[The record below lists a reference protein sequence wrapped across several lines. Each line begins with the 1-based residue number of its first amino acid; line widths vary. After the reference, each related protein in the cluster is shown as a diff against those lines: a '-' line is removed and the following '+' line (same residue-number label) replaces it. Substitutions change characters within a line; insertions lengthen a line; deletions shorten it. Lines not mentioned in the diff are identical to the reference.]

1 MFSIFWLSG
10 CTFLNH
16 IPTIPPLPMAVMCSA
31 SLEAGLRG
39 AHWNQLEQSTWG
51 SNTGPG
57 PGSGPGHTLAS
68 ALAPS

>member
-39 AHWNQLEQSTWG
+39 AHWNQLEQSTG
-51 SNTGPG
+51 GNHTG
-57 PGSGPGHTLAS
+57 LAS
-68 ALAPS
+68 APSPTT